1 MKLANPVFRL
11 NRRGF
16 LRQVGVGSLALAGAN
31 WLAACSTTDPLPVP
45 DHGTTGAGGALSG
58 FTPDVEFELRAA
70 PAEQAILPG
79 PQTPVWTYQVTRV
92 SRGGDQ
98 VQPIPDSYLGPVI
111 RVRKGQRLRVNFTN
125 GLNDQETIVH
135 WHGLLVPEAMDG
147 HPRYAIKPGQTYT
160 YEFQV
165 NNRAGTYWF
174 HPHPH
179 GLTGGQVMAGLAG
192 LFIVSDDEEAALNLP
207 DGEFDVPLVIQDRT
221 FDADNRLVYLGQ
233 ALTADGAAQAASGG
247 GMGMMGGGM
256 MDAMMGFLGDR
267 VLVNGQPDL
276 VLSAATRVYRL
287 RLLNGSNSRIYKLGW
302 STGEPL
308 TLIGTDGGLLAE
320 PVEKPYVMLAPGER
334 VELWA
339 DFSRMSPGAEFAL
352 DSLAFAGAED
362 PGGMMG
368 MMGSGPAQGTP
379 MTILRVKIERTEPE
393 TRKLPKALSV
403 LPRLDE
409 QATRNADQPR
419 ETRLQLR
426 NMAWLINGRQ
436 FVMDEA
442 LPEETV
448 PAGAIE
454 TWDIIN
460 ERNPGEM
467 MDANGMAHPIHF
479 HGVQFQVAGRQIAS
493 DLKAGWDT
501 VSAGFTDEGW
511 KDTVLVMPGERVR
524 LLVPFGSDPGLFV
537 YHCHILEHEDQG
549 MMRNFRVRI

>member
-1 MKLANPVFRL
+1 MTNRFSRL
-11 NRRGF
+11 SRRGF
-16 LRQVGVGSLALAGAN
+16 LRLAGVGGLTLAGAN
-31 WLAACSTTDPLPVP
+31 WLAACSTTNPLPVP
-45 DHGTTGAGGALSG
+45 DHGTAGTGGAPSG
-58 FTPDVEFELRAA
+58 FTPDVEFDLRAA
-70 PAEQAILPG
+70 PAEQAIWPG
-79 PQTPVWTYQVTRV
+79 PKTPVWTYQVTHV
-92 SRGGDQ
+92 SLGGDQ
-98 VQPIPDSYLGPVI
+98 VQSIPDSYLGPVI
-111 RVRKGQRLRVNFTN
+111 RVRKGQRIRVNFTN
-125 GLNDQETIVH
+125 GLKDQETIVH

-147 HPRYAIKPGQTYT
+147 HPRFAIKPGQTYI

-192 LFIVSDDEEAALNLP
+192 LFIVSDDEEATLNLP
-207 DGEFDVPLVIQDRT
+207 NGEFDVPLVIQDRT

-233 ALTADGAAQAASGG
+233 ALTADGAAQTGSGG

-267 VLVNGQPDL
+267 VLVNGRPDL
-276 VLSAATRVYRL
+276 LLSAASRAYRL

-308 TLIGTDGGLLAE
+308 TVLGTDGGLLAE

-339 DFSRMSPGAEFAL
+339 DFSRFTAGTEFSL
-352 DSLAFAGAED
+352 DSLAFAGTED
-362 PGGMMG
+362 PGGMGGMMG
-368 MMGSGPAQGTP
+368 MMGSGLAQGTP
-379 MTILRVKIERTEPE
+379 LTIVRVKVERPEAE
-393 TRKLPKALSV
+393 TRTLPKTLSV
-403 LPRLDE
+403 LPRLNP
-409 QATRNADQPR
+409 QTARNIAQPR
-419 ETRLQLR
+419 EARLQLR
-426 NMAWLINGRQ
+426 NMTWLINGRQ

-448 PAGAIE
+448 AAGALE
-454 TWDIIN
+454 AWDIIN

-479 HGVQFQVAGRQIAS
+479 HGVQFQVASREVAPE
-493 DLKAGWDT
+493 LKTGWDT

-511 KDTVLVMPGERVR
+511 KDTVLVMPGER
-524 LLVPFGSDPGLFV
+524 
-537 YHCHILEHEDQG
+537 
-549 MMRNFRVRI
+549 